1 VALILALNPGNSHSP
16 TLSRLARE
24 LQGCELI
31 GAESSPVAIRS
42 IKERRP
48 DVILLPAKEARGQAD
63 LLAHLKTI
71 PGGVLTL
78 KLPPVDRADP
88 TELARQIRELLTGTP
103 AHFSTKEPAAP
114 TFAEP
119 EPVHVGA
126 PPELLAAATAAIN
139 WIRTRQAQ
147 WAEPIATAAAYAEP
161 QRTHEPHRTYEP
173 HEPYEPH
180 ERQEPDEPQY
190 YEPLPLTDEPFELDE
205 PSEPDEPPEPSGPS
219 IISRAAGAAA
229 GVGGRIV
236 PWLPRLA
243 AIAVVIGIGAALVSY
258 WPRIRSSVGSAV
270 ERSERRSPPPESPAA
285 GAKPAV
291 TAKPEP
297 EPDPLAKVSGWV
309 AVFAPFDLTI
319 SEGGRGVQ
327 VDDRGRAM
335 LAPGRH
341 RLRFQNKEFG
351 YDETRSV
358 DVRPTDTTTVNL
370 TPATSIAVTSNEPA
384 EVLVDGTRVGDT
396 PYQGRLGLGTH
407 TVTVKS
413 AGAERQLTVRA
424 TSKPVQLEVDFSKP

>member
-1 VALILALNPGNSHSP
+1 MALILALNPGNSHSP

-48 DVILLPAKEARGQAD
+48 DVVLLPAKEARGEAD
-63 LLAHLKTI
+63 LLAHLRTI

-78 KLPPVDRADP
+78 KLPPVDKADP
-88 TELARQIRELLTGTP
+88 AELARQIREMLTGTP
-103 AHFSTKEPAAP
+103 AHFEPDAP
-114 TFAEP
+114 TLAEP
-119 EPVHVGA
+119 EPAEVGA
-126 PPELLAAATAAIN
+126 PPELLAAAAAAIN
-139 WIRTRQAQ
+139 WIRTRRAQ
-147 WAEPIATAAAYAEP
+147 WAEPVAAAAAYAEP
-161 QRTHEPHRTYEP
+161 HRTN
-173 HEPYEPH
+173 EPYEPH
-180 ERQEPDEPQY
+180 EPEY
-190 YEPLPLTDEPFELDE
+190 YEPLPLTDEPFEVDETTTPDE
-205 PSEPDEPPEPSGPS
+205 PSEPSGPS
-219 IISRAAGAAA
+219 IVSRAADAAA
-229 GVGGRIV
+229 GIV
-236 PWLPRLA
+236 PWLPRIA
-243 AIAVVIGIGAALVSY
+243 ALAVVLGIGAALVSY
-258 WPRIRSSVGSAV
+258 WPRIRGSVVSSV
-270 ERSERRSPPPESPAA
+270 ERSERRSAPPESPAA
-285 GAKPAV
+285 GAQPAA

-351 YDETRSV
+351 YDETRAV
-358 DVRPTDTTTVNL
+358 DVKPTDTTTVNL
-370 TPATSIAVTSNEPA
+370 TPATAIAVTANEPA

-413 AGAERQLTVRA
+413 AGAERQLTVKA
-424 TSKPVQLEVDFSKP
+424 TSKPLQLEVDFSKP